1 LKLKQSKFTGYPKSI
16 IPEDL
21 LDLLLL
27 EPPLLPLL
35 LDDELDLFAPDL
47 DEPLDEPD
55 FLTPLLPLDELDELF
70 FAHFLTGPFPDELLL
85 DDDLCAVELPPF
97 PLELLE
103 ELLDELAPF
112 PLVWLDLCE
121 W

>member
-1 LKLKQSKFTGYPKSI
+1 
-16 IPEDL
+16 
-21 LDLLLL
+21 LLLL

-35 LDDELDLFAPDL
+35 LDDELDLLAPDL
-47 DEPLDEPD
+47 ADPLDEPD
-55 FLTPLLPLDELDELF
+55 FLTPLLPLDLRLDELDELF
-70 FAHFLTGPFPDELLL
+70 FALFLTGPFPDELLL
-85 DDDLCAVELPPF
+85 DDLLDDDFCAVELPLF

-112 PLVWLDLCE
+112 PLDWLDLCE